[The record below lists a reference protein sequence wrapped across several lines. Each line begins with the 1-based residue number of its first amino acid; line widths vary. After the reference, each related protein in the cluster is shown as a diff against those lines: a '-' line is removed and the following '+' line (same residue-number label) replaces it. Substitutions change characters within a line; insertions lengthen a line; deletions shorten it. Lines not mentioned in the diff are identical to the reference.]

1 MSDKPLPITLTGLY
15 KGYQVSV
22 QVEATL
28 DSLDKLVARLQDRGV
43 EPLPTAPAPS
53 KGSGSSKQ
61 RATVKGVVREIRP
74 SKETV
79 FAIDLDTGDGG
90 APLRC
95 VAFGSMA
102 HIAGNR
108 LFVRTECELSG
119 EYREHETYGTSF
131 VISGIVSTEKQ
142 AA

>member
-1 MSDKPLPITLTGLY
+1 MSDKPVQLTISGTY
-15 KGYQVSV
+15 KGYGVAV

-28 DSLDKLVARLQDRGV
+28 DSLDKLVARLQARGV

-53 KGSGSSKQ
+53 KGSSSSKQ

-95 VAFGSMA
+95 VAFGGMA
-102 HIAGNR
+102 HIGGNR
-108 LFVRTECELSG
+108 LFVGTRCELSG

>member
-1 MSDKPLPITLTGLY
+1 MSDKPVQLTISGTY
-15 KGYQVSV
+15 KGYGVAV

-28 DSLDKLVARLQDRGV
+28 DNLDRLVERLQARGV
-43 EPLPTAPAPS
+43 EPLAAPAS
-53 KGSGSSKQ
+53 KDGQ
-61 RATVKGVVREIRP
+61 HATVVGVVREIRP

-108 LFVRTECELSG
+108 LFVGTRCELSG
-119 EYREHETYGTSF
+119 KYREHESYGTSF
-131 VISGIVSTEKQ
+131 VISGIVSADK
-142 AA
+142 AAA

>member
-28 DSLDKLVARLQDRGV
+28 DNLDRLVERLQARGV
-43 EPLPTAPAPS
+43 EPLAAPS
-53 KGSGSSKQ
+53 KGSGSKQ
-61 RATVKGVVREIRP
+61 RATVSGVIREIRP

>member
-1 MSDKPLPITLTGLY
+1 MSDKTLPITLTGSY
-15 KGYQVSV
+15 KGFQVSI
-22 QVEATL
+22 QVDSTL
-28 DSLDKLVARLQDRGV
+28 DNLDRLVERLQARGV
-43 EPLPTAPAPS
+43 EPLAAPS
-53 KGSGSSKQ
+53 KDGQ
-61 RATVKGVVREIRP
+61 HATVAGTVREIRP

-108 LFVRTECELSG
+108 LFVGTRCELSG
-119 EYREHETYGTSF
+119 KYREHESYGTSF
-131 VISGIVSTEKQ
+131 VISGIVSADK
-142 AA
+142 AAA

>member
-1 MSDKPLPITLTGLY
+1 MSDKPVSLTIQGNY
-15 KGYQVSV
+15 RGYAVSV
-22 QVEATL
+22 SLECSL
-28 DSLDKLVARLQDRGV
+28 DSLDKAINRLQARGI
-43 EPLPTAPAPS
+43 EPLPTAPAS
-53 KGSGSSKQ
+53 KGSSSSKQ

-102 HIAGNR
+102 HRAGNR

>member
-1 MSDKPLPITLTGLY
+1 MYRGFQVTVNLT
-15 KGYQVSV
+15 
-22 QVEATL
+22 ATL
-28 DSLDKLVARLQDRGV
+28 ESLDTAIDRLQARGV
-43 EPLPTAPAPS
+43 EPLAAPS
-53 KGSGSSKQ
+53 KDGQ
-61 RATVKGVVREIRP
+61 HATVVGVVREIRP

-108 LFVRTECELSG
+108 LFVGTRCELSG
-119 EYREHETYGTSF
+119 KYREHETYGTSL
-131 VISGIVSTEKQ
+131 VISGIVSADK
-142 AA
+142 AAA

>member
-1 MSDKPLPITLTGLY
+1 
-15 KGYQVSV
+15 
-22 QVEATL
+22 
-28 DSLDKLVARLQDRGV
+28 
-43 EPLPTAPAPS
+43 
-53 KGSGSSKQ
+53 
-61 RATVKGVVREIRP
+61 
-74 SKETV
+74 
-79 FAIDLDTGDGG
+79 
-90 APLRC
+90 
-95 VAFGSMA
+95 MA